1 MLIRLLHFEYLSFDE
16 KTSEV
21 FIPNRE
27 ITREFYEVGKSWQLG
42 RTDPGAGVFGQYCTV
57 MENVDIRTIIF
68 GFIVFWARVVYTIK
82 VDEIVSGENAFFR
95 NIRVKYERMRSRTEP
110 G

>member
-27 ITREFYEVGKSWQLG
+27 IAREFYEVSKSWQLG
-42 RTDPGAGVFGQYCTV
+42 RTDPGAGVFGQHCTV
-57 MENVDIRTIIF
+57 MENVASGRLFLDSLYFDIYM
-68 GFIVFWARVVYTIK
+68 GVLPLCMS
-82 VDEIVSGENAFFR
+82 VS
-95 NIRVKYERMRSRTEP
+95 VHDV
-110 G
+110 

>member
-27 ITREFYEVGKSWQLG
+27 IAREFYEVSKSGSWDEPIQALECSDSIVRLWRTWTSG
-42 RTDPGAGVFGQYCTV
+42 RLFLDSLYFGQELSTLLKW
-57 MENVDIRTIIF
+57 M
-68 GFIVFWARVVYTIK
+68 K
-82 VDEIVSGENAFFR
+82 
-95 NIRVKYERMRSRTEP
+95 
-110 G
+110 

>member
-1 MLIRLLHFEYLSFDE
+1 MLIRLLHLGYLSFDE

-27 ITREFYEVGKSWQLG
+27 IAREFYEVSKSWQLG
-42 RTDPGAGVFGQYCTV
+42 RTDPGAGVFGQHCTV

-68 GFIVFWARVVYTIK
+68 GFIVFWARVVYTIWAS
-82 VDEIVSGENAFFR
+82 EMLSGENAFFQEHSGE
-95 NIRVKYERMRSRTEP
+95 V
-110 G
+110 